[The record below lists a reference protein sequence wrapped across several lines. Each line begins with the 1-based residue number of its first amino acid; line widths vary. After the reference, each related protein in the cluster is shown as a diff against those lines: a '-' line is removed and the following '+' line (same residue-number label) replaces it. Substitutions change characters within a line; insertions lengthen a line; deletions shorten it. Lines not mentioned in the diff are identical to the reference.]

1 MWCLMKQM
9 VSLHGVVLN
18 KAEKSLH
25 VVVLN

>member
-1 MWCLMKQM
+1 MKQM